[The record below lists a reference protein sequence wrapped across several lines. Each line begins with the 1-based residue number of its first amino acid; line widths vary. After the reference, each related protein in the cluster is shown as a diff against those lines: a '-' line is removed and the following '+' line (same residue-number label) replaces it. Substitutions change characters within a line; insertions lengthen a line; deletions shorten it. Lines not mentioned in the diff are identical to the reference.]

1 MWILVPQPWIEPA
14 SPALEDRLNHWSN
27 MLDEADSKIVRIPR
41 GYKKYRTQGMQ
52 ETESQAVDLR
62 VIFKERVIK
71 PISGNIG
78 RSA

>member
-1 MWILVPQPWIEPA
+1 
-14 SPALEDRLNHWSN
+14 